1 MTTSSHEIIS
11 YTNATQTERE
21 FVALV
26 NEAAQQI
33 ASLRMSHSTSAG
45 YTQTL
50 HAFAQTL
57 DLSGI
62 RPAFINTQQVL
73 CQLSAEM
80 NAYVVS
86 QYSTFVGETEARLYA
101 LALARA

>member
-33 ASLRMSHSTSAG
+33 ASLKMSRSTQAN
-45 YTQTL
+45 YYQAL
-50 HAFAQTL
+50 HDFLNSL

-86 QYSTFVGETEARLYA
+86 QYSTFVGETEARIYA